1 MIRKGYGPIYSLPY
15 RGMLKKNVTFI
26 ALIGFCTGVKE
37 FSCQDLFIKKGRSIF
52 LYNRASFL
60 FVKKILW

>member
-1 MIRKGYGPIYSLPY
+1 
-15 RGMLKKNVTFI
+15 MLKKYVTFI
-26 ALIGFCTGVKE
+26 APIGFYTGVKE
-37 FSCQDLFIKKGRSIF
+37 LSCQDLVIKKGRSSF